1 MNPWSGRWHG
11 IIPAGTPAP
20 SAEHRMDQTIHP
32 GNLHLIHSTGLRE
45 AAAQA
50 LASGRTVR
58 CYVCPAVVELHG
70 FVETLVVGGNRAAQA
85 SDVDPVVRWGLW
97 DAGSETLR
105 LADGALGLRGE
116 CVATTR
122 VEEAPVAGV
131 QEERHDA
138 LSAWVSTEDEV
149 RALVARSRDLPE
161 LFFALRQNFA
171 LVASLSG
178 EQRRRLLPTFGD
190 SEPPWNMEGVWSWST
205 SQVIVHLGEGRD
217 GLQLVGRQHWD
228 H

>member
-1 MNPWSGRWHG
+1 
-11 IIPAGTPAP
+11 
-20 SAEHRMDQTIHP
+20 MDQTIHP
-32 GNLHLIHSTGLRE
+32 GNLHLIHSTALRE

-50 LASGRTVR
+50 LASGHAVR
-58 CYVCPAVVELHG
+58 RYVCPAVVELYG

-105 LADGALGLRGE
+105 LDGGALVLGLRGE

-122 VEEAPVAGV
+122 VEESPVADV
-131 QEERHDA
+131 QEERRDA
-138 LSAWVSTEDEV
+138 LSARVSTEGEV
-149 RALVARSRDLPE
+149 RALVSRSRDLLE

-171 LVASLSG
+171 FVASLSV
-178 EQRRRLLPTFGD
+178 EQRQRLLPTFGD
-190 SEPPWNMEGVWSWST
+190 SEPPWNMEGVWSWDT

-217 GLQLVGRQHWD
+217 GLQLVGRQHWE

>member
-1 MNPWSGRWHG
+1 M
-11 IIPAGTPAP
+11 A
-20 SAEHRMDQTIHP
+20 QTIHP
-32 GNLHLIHSTGLRE
+32 GNLHLIDSTGLRE

-50 LASGRTVR
+50 LASGRAVR
-58 CYVCPAVVELHG
+58 RYVCPAVVEIDG

-97 DAGSETLR
+97 DAGSQTLR
-105 LADGALGLRGE
+105 LADGALVLGLRGE

-122 VEEAPVAGV
+122 VEQAPVAAV
-131 QEERHDA
+131 QEERRDA
-138 LSAWVSTEDEV
+138 LSARVSTEDEV
-149 RALVARSRDLPE
+149 RALVARSRDLLE
-161 LFFALRQNFA
+161 LFFTLRQNFA
-171 LVASLSG
+171 LVASLSV

-205 SQVIVHLGEGRD
+205 SQVIVHLGEGLD